1 VECFKDLKHLYRQ
14 KIRRSVV
21 IKRYQVILLSILLLP
36 ISAYA
41 ADNQCLDKTCV
52 DVFTQ
57 DNQLIIIAQKGAGKP
72 VAASKKPIVKPKPVT
87 PKPVAPKPVAP
98 NPKVEA
104 KPVPKPTVKPVR
116 KVATKPATVSL
127 SDRLI
132 KLLPLG
138 DINFQPESDGLVN
151 VPVYF
156 WTQTPQH
163 FSAVVPILDLVGDG
177 LVNVPVYFW
186 TQTPQHFS
194 AVVPILDLVVYV
206 NLHSTFTWSFGDGS
220 FYTTTNQGGP
230 YPLGLITHTYRKNS
244 NYPVGLKVVWRGS
257 WSVNGVTTP
266 ISGEAITQS
275 VSRQISIVN
284 AVGRFTK

>member
-1 VECFKDLKHLYRQ
+1 M
-14 KIRRSVV
+14 V

-72 VAASKKPIVKPKPVT
+72 VAASKKPVVKP
-87 PKPVAPKPVAP
+87 
-98 NPKVEA
+98 ND
-104 KPVPKPTVKPVR
+104 KPTVKPVR
-116 KVATKPATVSL
+116 KVAAKPATVSL

-132 KLLPLG
+132 KLLPVG

-156 WTQTPQH
+156 WTQTPK
-163 FSAVVPILDLVGDG
+163 
-177 LVNVPVYFW
+177 
-186 TQTPQHFS
+186 HFS

-257 WSVNGVTTP
+257 SSVNGVTTP

>member
-1 VECFKDLKHLYRQ
+1 M
-14 KIRRSVV
+14 V
-21 IKRYQVILLSILLLP
+21 IKRYQVVLLSILLLP

-57 DNQLIIIAQKGAGKP
+57 DNQLIITAQKGAGKP
-72 VAASKKPIVKPKPVT
+72 VAAGKKPVVKPKPIVK

-98 NPKVEA
+98 KPKA
-104 KPVPKPTVKPVR
+104 ATKPVPKPTVKPVR
-116 KVATKPATVSL
+116 KVAAKPATVSL

-132 KLLPLG
+132 KLLPVG

-156 WTQTPQH
+156 WTQTPK
-163 FSAVVPILDLVGDG
+163 
-177 LVNVPVYFW
+177 
-186 TQTPQHFS
+186 HFS

>member
-1 VECFKDLKHLYRQ
+1 M
-14 KIRRSVV
+14 V

-36 ISAYA
+36 ISAFA

-57 DNQLIIIAQKGAGKP
+57 DNQLIITAQKGAGKP
-72 VAASKKPIVKPKPVT
+72 VAASKKPVVKPKPIVKPKPVIPKPVT
-87 PKPVAPKPVAP
+87 PKPKMA
-98 NPKVEA
+98 A

-116 KVATKPATVSL
+116 KVAAKPANLSL

-132 KLLPLG
+132 KLLPVG
-138 DINFQPESDGLVN
+138 DINFQPES
-151 VPVYF
+151 
-156 WTQTPQH
+156 
-163 FSAVVPILDLVGDG
+163 DG

>member
-1 VECFKDLKHLYRQ
+1 M
-14 KIRRSVV
+14 V

-36 ISAYA
+36 ISAFA

-57 DNQLIIIAQKGAGKP
+57 DNQLIITAQKGAGKP
-72 VAASKKPIVKPKPVT
+72 VAASKKPVVKPKPVT
-87 PKPVAPKPVAP
+87 PKPVVPKPKVAT
-98 NPKVEA
+98 

-132 KLLPLG
+132 KLLPVG
-138 DINFQPESDGLVN
+138 DINFQPES
-151 VPVYF
+151 
-156 WTQTPQH
+156 
-163 FSAVVPILDLVGDG
+163 DG